1 MFCRSSFVRQKLGKM
16 RQVKLWG
23 LPCCAWCRGAGERS
37 GAVSQQAIESIMINQ
52 IILFPILCWYII
64 GWFSSQAD
72 SIKSGSNW
80 RKLRLLWFLYPR
92 CFDRLLREILTMI
105 QHSHAPLQKRHR
117 WHENK
122 IIDILVNSEGKCIS
136 MSFIFYKFKQS
147 VFFWNCSGTGIHRI
161 DGTYVL
167 LGSIPFSEGTE

>member
-1 MFCRSSFVRQKLGKM
+1 
-16 RQVKLWG
+16 
-23 LPCCAWCRGAGERS
+23 
-37 GAVSQQAIESIMINQ
+37 
-52 IILFPILCWYII
+52 
-64 GWFSSQAD
+64 
-72 SIKSGSNW
+72 
-80 RKLRLLWFLYPR
+80 
-92 CFDRLLREILTMI
+92 MI
-105 QHSHAPLQKRHR
+105 QHSHVPLQKRNR